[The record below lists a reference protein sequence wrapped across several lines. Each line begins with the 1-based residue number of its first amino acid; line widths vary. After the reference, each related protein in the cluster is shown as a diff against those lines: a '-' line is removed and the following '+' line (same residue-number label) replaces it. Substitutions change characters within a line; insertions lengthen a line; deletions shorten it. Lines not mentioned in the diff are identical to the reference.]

1 VVGAV
6 AQFVPAAV
14 KAHVPLVAASLFKV
28 VQLVPLQADRS
39 QLPRMVPRHLLAT
52 LDLLGLPLASQQM
65 AVPDHAQCRAA
76 LRLITDVQE
85 M

>member
-1 VVGAV
+1 LLSKAEQHLVI
-6 AQFVPAAV
+6 PAG
-14 KAHVPLVAASLFKV
+14 
-28 VQLVPLQADRS
+28 QS
-39 QLPRMVPRHLLAT
+39 QLTQPLAWMA

>member
-1 VVGAV
+1 
-6 AQFVPAAV
+6 
-14 KAHVPLVAASLFKV
+14 
-28 VQLVPLQADRS
+28 
-39 QLPRMVPRHLLAT
+39 MVPRHLLAT